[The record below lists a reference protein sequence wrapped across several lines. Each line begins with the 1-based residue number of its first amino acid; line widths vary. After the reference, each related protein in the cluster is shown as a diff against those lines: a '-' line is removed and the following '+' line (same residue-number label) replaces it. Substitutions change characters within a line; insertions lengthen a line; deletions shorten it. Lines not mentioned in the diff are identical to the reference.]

1 MVSTAYEITG
11 RTEQK
16 QRTRQALVAAA
27 RDLVARGKT
36 PTVEDAA
43 GAAGISRTTAYRY
56 FPNQRALL
64 GAAHPETSTRSML
77 PPDPSQDPAQRL
89 AAVIGEFTGMILGTE
104 AQQRTMLRLSLEADE
119 AERAALP
126 LRQGRAIGW
135 IQEAL
140 LPLRDRLSEDE
151 LHRLVLAIRSA
162 VGIEALAWLTDV
174 ARLSR
179 EDAVELMSW
188 SAQAM
193 LHAALSGRPPVM
205 SDAD

>member
-1 MVSTAYEITG
+1 MSTAYEVTG

-27 RDLVARGKT
+27 RNLVASGKT

-64 GAAHPETSTRSML
+64 GAAHPETGRRSML
-77 PPDPSQDPAQRL
+77 PPDPPQDPAQRL
-89 AAVIGEFTGMILGTE
+89 AAVIGEFTRMILRTE

-126 LRQGRAIGW
+126 LRQAG
-135 IQEAL
+135 
-140 LPLRDRLSEDE
+140 
-151 LHRLVLAIRSA
+151 RSA
-162 VGIEALAWLTDV
+162 GSKKPCYRCATGYLRPSCTDWFWRSV
-174 ARLSR
+174 ARWESR
-179 EDAVELMSW
+179 HWPGLPTS
-188 SAQAM
+188 
-193 LHAALSGRPPVM
+193 HACRGRRR
-205 SDAD
+205 SS